1 MTHSLSKA
9 QSDLGQTNH
18 SSLGHDSKANGFETN
33 GFEGNQL
40 VGLEKSP
47 TNQPAKIVDRN
58 TAWQKPLAIILALS
72 LAASLPLI
80 ATDYWLSAILTPFLI
95 LALAGLGQN
104 ILTGYSGLLSLG
116 SAAFMAVGA
125 FATYNL
131 NLRLPQLP
139 LLASIFLGGGI
150 AALVGVVA
158 GLPSF
163 RIKGFYLIVS
173 TLALQFFV
181 LWFFTQFGWFSNYS
195 NSGVIS
201 APALTIFGWNFD
213 SVAGRYL
220 LTLALVTALTYS
232 AYRLLHTRL
241 GRNFQTVRDM
251 ETAAATSGIPVF
263 TTKLWA
269 FAMSSFYLGIAGSLW
284 AFTYLGTVEPNG
296 FDLTRSF
303 QILFIVLI
311 GGLGRLAGSYFG
323 AAFIVLFP
331 LLLGQVFRL
340 ISGDAVDGAV
350 LENIQK
356 MVFGGLIIWFL
367 IKEPEGLARLW
378 QRFYDWAIRKLRPSS
393 FSN

>member
-18 SSLGHDSKANGFETN
+18 SSLGHDSKANDFERN
-33 GFEGNQL
+33 RL
-40 VGLEKSP
+40 VGLEQSP
-47 TNQPAKIVDRN
+47 TNQPAKIVDCPTKSGSRSI
-58 TAWQKPLAIILALS
+58 AWQKPLAIILALS

-139 LLASIFLGGGI
+139 LLVSLMLGGGI

-220 LTLALVTALTYS
+220 LTLVLVTALTYS

-269 FAMSSFYLGIAGSLW
+269 FAISSFYLGIAGSLW

-323 AAFIVLFP
+323 AAFIVLLP

-378 QRFYDWAIRKLRPSS
+378 QRFYD
-393 FSN
+393 

>member
-1 MTHSLSKA
+1 MTHSISKPQLSSTDVCPSIDPSNSQKLRLNILHRW
-9 QSDLGQTNH
+9 QNTIKS
-18 SSLGHDSKANGFETN
+18 
-33 GFEGNQL
+33 
-40 VGLEKSP
+40 GL
-47 TNQPAKIVDRN
+47 
-58 TAWQKPLAIILALS
+58 LL
-72 LAASLPLI
+72 LI
-80 ATDYWLSAILTPFLI
+80 AIGLTFVANEYWLSAILTPFLI

-104 ILTGYSGLLSLG
+104 ILTGYTGLLSLG

-131 NLRLPQLP
+131 NLRIPQLP
-139 LLASIFLGGGI
+139 LLLSIVLGGGI
-150 AALVGVVA
+150 AGFVGVIA
-158 GLPSF
+158 GLPSL
-163 RIKGFYLIVS
+163 RIRGFYLIVS
-173 TLALQFFV
+173 TLALQFFM
-181 LWFFTQFGWFSNYS
+181 LWFFTRFGWFSNHS

-201 APALTIFGWNFD
+201 APPLHILWWNFD
-213 SVAGRYL
+213 SPAGRYL
-220 LTLALVTALTYS
+220 LSLFLVSLLTYI
-232 AYRLLHTRL
+232 AYRLFNTRL
-241 GRNFQTVRDM
+241 GRNFQAVRDM
-251 ETAAATSGIPVF
+251 EVAAATSGIPVF

-269 FAMSSFYLGIAGSLW
+269 FAISSFYLGIAGSLW

-311 GGLGRLAGSYFG
+311 GGLGSLAGSYFG

-331 LLLGQVFRL
+331 IVLAQIFRQFAG
-340 ISGDAVDGAV
+340 ISVDGAT

-378 QRFYDWAIRKLRPSS
+378 QRFYHWALRKLRPPS